1 VKVVLDTNVY
11 ISGIFFTG
19 PPYQILEAW
28 RDARIKIIVSP
39 DILDEYRRV
48 AKDLAKQFPGIDLQP
63 ILELLTVN
71 AEVVLSEDLPEPVCT
86 DPDDDKFLAC
96 ALTGGGDI
104 IISGDKHLLRVSGYK
119 ALNILSPRRF
129 VDDHL

>member
-1 VKVVLDTNVY
+1 MRVVLDTNVF
-11 ISGIFFTG
+11 ISGVFFTG
-19 PPYQILEAW
+19 LPYQILEAW
-28 RDARIKIIVSP
+28 RDSKIKIIVSP

-48 AKDLAKQFPGIDLQP
+48 AEDLAKQFPGIDLQP

-96 ALTGGGDI
+96 ALTGGVDI
-104 IISGDKHLLRVSGYK
+104 IISGDKHLLRASGYR
-119 ALNILSPRRF
+119 ALKILSPRKF
-129 VDDHL
+129 ADDYL